1 MEVKTVN
8 ESDDQPPEFLPV
20 LREIPT
26 GLQTKLHATI
36 AQARNQLISLQGPAI
51 KRRIALLF
59 VRLDFHVEAAGHLG
73 NFLRLQE
80 TADVEI
86 WWRLLK
92 P

>member
-1 MEVKTVN
+1 
-8 ESDDQPPEFLPV
+8 
-20 LREIPT
+20 
-26 GLQTKLHATI
+26 
-36 AQARNQLISLQGPAI
+36 LQGPAI